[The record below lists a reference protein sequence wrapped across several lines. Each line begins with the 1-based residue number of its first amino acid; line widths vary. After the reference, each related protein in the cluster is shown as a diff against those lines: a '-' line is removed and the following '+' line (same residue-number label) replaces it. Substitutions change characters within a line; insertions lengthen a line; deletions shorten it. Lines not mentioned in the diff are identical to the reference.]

1 MHLNSHHRCGG
12 PLVDFSPTPNPHA
25 PLAGAQTL
33 WAGGTWAL
41 TAYCSQQSVCSAP
54 YSFEQNLPSHHL
66 KSHIWTAICTG
77 DCASYT
83 VCFIYL
89 FIMIHAC
96 SFTVI
101 LNSTVC
107 FELQHNTTQQLV
119 YLQTNP
125 VWCLVKHRTSVFTSQ
140 CNNLLFHST
149 RAFYVTVKTWC
160 HRKCTSSWCGIMNT
174 SKTDVTFTMTFTQT
188 TILSTQRYH

>member
-1 MHLNSHHRCGG
+1 MGWRYLSTNS
-12 PLVDFSPTPNPHA
+12 LLFSTVS
-25 PLAGAQTL
+25 LFSTIL
-33 WAGGTWAL
+33 
-41 TAYCSQQSVCSAP
+41 
-54 YSFEQNLPSHHL
+54 
-66 KSHIWTAICTG
+66 IWTKSTLPPFKITHMN
-77 DCASYT
+77 SYLHRRLC
-83 VCFIYL
+83 VLHSLLYL

-125 VWCLVKHRTSVFTSQ
+125 VWCLVKHRTSVFTAQ
-140 CNNLLFHST
+140 CNNLLYHST